1 MGDGGCDRRRW
12 ISMGWGQPHRVEEIG
27 VDEVALGFVAL
38 LDESQ
43 CDGCRACL
51 RSCNYGALIWV
62 SADRM
67 ILADPWA
74 CTGCGACVTACARQA
89 LSLQARG

>member
-1 MGDGGCDRRRW
+1 
-12 ISMGWGQPHRVEEIG
+12 

-74 CTGCGACVTACARQA
+74 CTGCGA
-89 LSLQARG
+89 